1 MNEQN
6 YLEKILYGDTHG
18 KRTFTQFRKEGMSQ
32 EENYST
38 EEDTHTGSKKTNDT
52 LRRMEKSTQR
62 RTREKKIK
70 KLQDNP
76 SHWRGLQ

>member
-6 YLEKILYGDTHG
+6 YLEKILYGDTYG
-18 KRTFTQFRKEGMSQ
+18 KKTFTQFRKEGMSQ
-32 EENYST
+32 EENHSI
-38 EEDTHTGSKKTNDT
+38 EEDTSRSSKKTNDT

-62 RTREKKIK
+62 RTRDKKIK

-76 SHWRGLQ
+76 RHWSGLT